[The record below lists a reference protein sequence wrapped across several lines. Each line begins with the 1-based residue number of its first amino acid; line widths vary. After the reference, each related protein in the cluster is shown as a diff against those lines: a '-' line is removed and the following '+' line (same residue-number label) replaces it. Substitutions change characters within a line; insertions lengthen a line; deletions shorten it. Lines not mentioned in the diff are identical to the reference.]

1 MQEDTFATFEEMLSS
16 IIDKSETGMDGQ
28 EKNLPIAVT
37 IGEPSGV
44 GPEVILK
51 SWFRRDEFS
60 LSDFFVIGSA
70 ELLTKQAEL
79 LDLNIPVSSITD
91 PEQARGIFHKAL
103 PVLDLDMGSVFEFGN
118 PSQDSAPMVIASID
132 KAVELI
138 NSNQARAMVTAPI
151 QKSVLYDAGFTS
163 PGHTEYLAKLCEKH
177 DGENYHPV
185 MMMACEELCVVPLT
199 IHVALKDVPALITH
213 KLLIKTIGTIHD
225 AMKKYFGLEH
235 PSIAVSGLNPH
246 AGENNS
252 IGSEDSEIIAPAI
265 AALRQQNV
273 RVSGPMAAD
282 TMFHKAARDKYD
294 VALCMYH
301 DQALIPIKTID
312 FDGGVNV
319 TLGLPIVRTSP
330 DHGTAL
336 NIAGQNFANPTSMIN
351 SLKLA
356 DRMSKDLLFEEEVV
370 EEAVEDE

>member
-1 MQEDTFATFEEMLSS
+1 
-16 IIDKSETGMDGQ
+16 MDDI
-28 EKNLPIAVT
+28 ENNLPIAVT

-51 SWFRRDEFS
+51 CWYKRAEYA
-60 LSDFFVIGSA
+60 LPEFFVIGSA
-70 ELLTKQAEL
+70 EIMKKTAAQLN
-79 LDLNIPVSSITD
+79 LNIPLRAINVPD
-91 PEQARGIFHKAL
+91 QAENIFHSAL
-103 PVLDLDMGSVFEFGN
+103 PVLDLNISSEFEYGN
-118 PSQDSAPMVIASID
+118 PLPSTAPMVIGAID

-138 NSNQARAMVTAPI
+138 LEGKARAMATAPI
-151 QKSVLYDAGFTS
+151 HKAALYKAGFTS
-163 PGHTEYLAKLCEKH
+163 PGHTEYLAKLATKH
-177 DGENYHPV
+177 TNKPYHPV
-185 MMMACEELCVVPLT
+185 MMLASEELCVVPLT
-199 IHVALKDVPALITH
+199 IHIPLNEVPALLS
-213 KLLIKTIGTIHD
+213 KELIIETAQIIHNS
-225 AMKKYFGLEH
+225 MKKYFGLQF

-252 IGSEDSEIIAPAI
+252 MGREDSEIIAPAI
-265 AALRQQNV
+265 ATLKQTAI
-273 RVSGPMAAD
+273 RVSGPLPAD

-312 FDGGVNV
+312 FDAGVNV

-336 NIAGQNFANPTSMIN
+336 NIAGKGLANPTSMIN

-356 DRMSKDLLFEEEVV
+356 DRMSKNFTIEET
-370 EEAVEDE
+370 EEKIQVHV